1 MAGTIYTPNDVT
13 LGAGV
18 QVTSITVTTTATS
31 LGDLIDTAV
40 SGKAELQGR
49 RELSLHNTDGSAV
62 VYILEASDQTVADGW
77 ELAADEKV
85 TFSASRTFT
94 GNLIGAESSIGDGTQ
109 TNETGFY
116 LAVSSGTVTV
126 KVLESK

>member
-49 RELSLHNTDGSAV
+49 REQV
-62 VYILEASDQTVADGW
+62 IRQ
-77 ELAADEKV
+77 
-85 TFSASRTFT
+85 
-94 GNLIGAESSIGDGTQ
+94 
-109 TNETGFY
+109 
-116 LAVSSGTVTV
+116 
-126 KVLESK
+126 